1 MFSKSLMFFA
11 DIKFND
17 NLNILLEYLNYYV
30 VLHETI
36 SKDK

>member
-1 MFSKSLMFFA
+1 MFFA

-30 VLHETI
+30 IVHKTI